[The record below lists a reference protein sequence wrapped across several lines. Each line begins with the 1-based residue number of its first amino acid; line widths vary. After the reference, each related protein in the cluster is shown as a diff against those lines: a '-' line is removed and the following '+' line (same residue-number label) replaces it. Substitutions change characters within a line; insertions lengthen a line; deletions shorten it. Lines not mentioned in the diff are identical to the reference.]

1 MTNTR
6 EWSST
11 NGTQPRQERI
21 RKICAKKRPQGKS
34 ARGKSVKYK
43 RFALKDALKPR
54 RGRPRLKSDARSA
67 KSAKKSALLKKR
79 PLLPPLL
86 RKKLPKSLNQF
97 LRLLKT

>member
-1 MTNTR
+1 MRQKEAARKER
-6 EWSST
+6 E
-11 NGTQPRQERI
+11 
-21 RKICAKKRPQGKS
+21 
-34 ARGKSVKYK
+34 RGKSVKYK

-97 LRLLKT
+97 LRLFKT